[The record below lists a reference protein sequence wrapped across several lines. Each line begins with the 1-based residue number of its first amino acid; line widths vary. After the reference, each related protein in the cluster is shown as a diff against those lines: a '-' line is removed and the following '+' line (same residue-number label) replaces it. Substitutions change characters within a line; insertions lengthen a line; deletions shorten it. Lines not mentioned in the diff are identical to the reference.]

1 MKITNYGSYHPDR
14 RNVIALADK
23 IHFFEVIRNEKT
35 HKFKLRT
42 FDLKSRQLQDEAQEI
57 DLTFDRSFHGIKF
70 VMPHSAPYSLKNIH
84 VLLIF
89 YGRASL
95 RSLMDN

>member
-1 MKITNYGSYHPDR
+1 MQLGLF
-14 RNVIALADK
+14 NVIALADK
-23 IHFFEVIRNEKT
+23 IHFFEVIRNEET

-57 DLTFDRSFHGIKF
+57 DLTFDYDFRGIKF

-89 YGRASL
+89 VYDLSL
-95 RSLMDN
+95 IHI